1 MSESNEIQQQW
12 HMKKEINIAHL
23 LSTGAMLIAGMMY
36 LTGLDVRITTNE
48 TDIKHGQ
55 EMRKEDQRRSEKQF
69 DVINKK
75 LDRLLEK
82 Q

>member
-1 MSESNEIQQQW
+1 MPESNEQQQW

-23 LSTGAMLIAGMMY
+23 LSTAAMLIAGMSY
-36 LTGLDVRITTNE
+36 LTGLSERISTNE
-48 TDIKHGQ
+48 LDIKHAQ
-55 EMRKEDQRRSEKQF
+55 QMRIEDQRRVEKQF

-82 Q
+82 